1 MHTDAYTIHMHT
13 QHTCINTYT
22 IYIQAQ
28 AHKQNIQTQSIYTQI
43 LCTHTKTDTYTHTQ
57 KYKSTPYTQNILES
71 KRHYLVFW
79 GGSQVY
85 VVYIIFPN
93 SKGYIT

>member
-1 MHTDAYTIHMHT
+1 MHIHAYHTHMHI
-13 QHTCINTYT
+13 QHTYT
-22 IYIQAQ
+22 RYIQAQ